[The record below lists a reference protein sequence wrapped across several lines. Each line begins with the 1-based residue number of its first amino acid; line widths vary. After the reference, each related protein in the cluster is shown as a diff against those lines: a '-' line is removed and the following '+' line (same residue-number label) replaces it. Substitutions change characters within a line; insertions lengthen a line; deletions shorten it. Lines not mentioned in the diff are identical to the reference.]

1 MSTPTSTLTERHRLL
16 PEGVKDLF
24 GAPAAQLQAMSDCLR
39 RHFSAWGYDE
49 VIPPTFEY
57 FDTLAL
63 GAGPRLEEGMYR
75 FFDREG
81 QALAL
86 RPDLTVPIARIA
98 ATKRADHPGPQRY
111 AYVANVFRY
120 VDPLGAQQREFYQ
133 AGAELIGTATA
144 HADAEMLALAV
155 EAIRTIGIRQFRLS
169 IGHMGFFRSLLT
181 ALSLSAA
188 QTAAITQAVDSRN
201 VPVLRRLLDEYA
213 VEGKARQTLLA
224 LPNLCGGPEILD
236 RARSLV
242 PPENSA
248 HQAIDHLAA
257 IYRLLSA
264 YGLSDVVMVDLGE
277 VRGMDYYTGIIF
289 EAFAVG
295 SGYAIA
301 SGGRYDD
308 LLARFGTDRPAVGF
322 ALLLER
328 AMRVL
333 DRTGQPPIEP
343 KPDALMVACDHPECL
358 EDLLRRRAFG
368 QRIELDITGLKP
380 DELVALARER
390 QVPTVLSC
398 RKEITVQ
405 DNE

>member
-1 MSTPTSTLTERHRLL
+1 MNPTPTLTERHRLL
-16 PEGVKDLF
+16 PKGVKDLF
-24 GAPAAQLQAMSDCLR
+24 GAPAAQLQAMSDRLR

-49 VIPPTFEY
+49 VVPPTFEY

-98 ATKRADHPGPQRY
+98 ATKRADHPLPQRY
-111 AYVANVFRY
+111 AYVASVFRY
-120 VDPLGAQQREFYQ
+120 EDPLGAQQREFYQ

-155 EAIRTIGIRQFRLS
+155 EAIRTVGIQQFRLS
-169 IGHMGFFRSLLT
+169 LGHIGFFRSLL
-181 ALSLSAA
+181 ADLSLSADEA
-188 QTAAITQAVDSRN
+188 VAITRAVDSRN
-201 VPVLRRLLDEYA
+201 VPALRRILDQLDVADERRRILG
-213 VEGKARQTLLA
+213 E

-236 RARSLV
+236 RARRLV
-242 PPENSA
+242 LPA
-248 HQAIDHLAA
+248 HPAWQAIDHLAET
-257 IYRLLSA
+257 YRLLDA
-264 YGLSDVVMVDLGE
+264 YGLGNVVMIDLGE
-277 VRGMDYYTGIIF
+277 VRGMEYYTGIIF

-301 SGGRYDD
+301 SGGRYDE
-308 LLARFGTDRPAVGF
+308 LLARFGADWPAVGF

-333 DRTGQPPIEP
+333 ERTGQPLTEP
-343 KPDALMVACDHPECL
+343 RPDALMTACDHPDCL
-358 EDLLRRRAFG
+358 ADLLRRRAFG
-368 QRIELDITGLKP
+368 QRVELDVTGKDTDSLIS
-380 DELVALARER
+380 VARER
-390 QVPTVLSC
+390 HVSAVLSC
-398 RKEITVQ
+398 RQLISVE
-405 DNE
+405 E